1 MRLWQMGVV
10 EECCRGTVNN
20 NKARSSN
27 NLVKTYQANTRSRR
41 GLLPRRTR
49 TRSSLFHSVVFFN
62 HRITSLYY
70 PWTLTG
76 ILFIAKCTLL
86 AHKNKL
92 SGRCHELYL
101 PSRLPN

>member
-10 EECCRGTVNN
+10 GECCRGTVNN
-20 NKARSSN
+20 NKSRSSN

-41 GLLPRRTR
+41 GLVRLLPRKPGLYHRC
-49 TRSSLFHSVVFFN
+49 SIPLFFFLN
-62 HRITSLYY
+62 RRITSFYY

-86 AHKNKL
+86 AKL
-92 SGRCHELYL
+92 SGHGLYL